1 VAKWKPS
8 RLKGAAMGLAMAL
21 LVLALDG
28 LSLFHLTHSPI
39 TLLSF
44 FEGLLVVLSL
54 PILATLGYWLYG
66 LFNLRYLLDRNGLVI
81 VWAGTRQIIPLNR
94 ITRVVRGETIGEEV
108 KMQGIKWPGYHIAY
122 GQVEGL
128 GLVLSYS
135 TRPLRDQLLLV
146 TNPLPIIEGRSP
158 SEPSPFLMKG
168 QGLTILGEG
177 SLPATGGESVHQVP
191 PTITY
196 GISPSDPKGFL
207 ADFEL
212 RRRLGPIRP
221 LRQRS
226 IQARFVTLPF
236 WRDRISHLL
245 LALGSVANAAL
256 FAYICSI
263 YPTLPRFLPL
273 HFDALGQVVRIGPRS
288 EILLL
293 PACGLIMLLL
303 NSVLGFWVFSRERL
317 AAYLLFAA
325 AILVQALLWVATL
338 NIVH

>member
-66 LFNLRYLLDRNGLVI
+66 LFDLRYLLDRNGLVI

-146 TNPLPIIEGRSP
+146 T
-158 SEPSPFLMKG
+158 
-168 QGLTILGEG
+168 
-177 SLPATGGESVHQVP
+177 

-196 GISPSDPKGFL
+196 GISPSDPEGFL

-236 WRDRISHLL
+236 WRDRIAHLL

-263 YPTLPRFLPL
+263 YPALPRFLPL
-273 HFDALGQVVRIGPRS
+273 HFDALGQVNRIGPRS

-293 PACGLIMLLL
+293 PACGLIMLLF
-303 NSVLGFWVFSRERL
+303 NSVLGFWVFNRERL

-325 AILVQALLWVATL
+325 AILVQALLWVATF
-338 NIVH
+338 NIIY

>member
-1 VAKWKPS
+1 MAKWKPS

-66 LFNLRYLLDRNGLVI
+66 LFDLRYLLDRNGLVI

-146 TNPLPIIEGRSP
+146 T
-158 SEPSPFLMKG
+158 
-168 QGLTILGEG
+168 
-177 SLPATGGESVHQVP
+177 

-196 GISPSDPKGFL
+196 GISPSDPEGFL

-236 WRDRISHLL
+236 WRDRIAHLL

-263 YPTLPRFLPL
+263 YPALPRFLPL
-273 HFDALGQVVRIGPRS
+273 HFDALGQVNRIGPRS

-293 PACGLIMLLL
+293 PACGLIMLLF
-303 NSVLGFWVFSRERL
+303 NSVLGFWVFNRERL

-325 AILVQALLWVATL
+325 AILVQALLWVATF
-338 NIVH
+338 NIIY